1 MSNDKNTLRRTVAVC
16 LLATLGV
23 ANHVV
28 HADELGVVVGSLD
41 GYRSLAVNYQSAP
54 LWQGTLVAHPLDVS
68 LEYSLGMVRAPAG
81 QSNRDLAQVGITPF
95 ARWWFASNT
104 GAELGVGA
112 NVFSGTRLGDKDL
125 STAFQFGS
133 SVGLFHRLEGSS
145 WLLGLRLTHYSN
157 AGIKEPNS
165 GQTIYSCELATFF
178 LETREACCVVT
189 PRDFQG
195 EKQ

>member
-68 LEYSLGMVRAPAG
+68 LEGSVAKIVKLEHAWRRLDGRNDDGFQVAPFPG
-81 QSNRDLAQVGITPF
+81 
-95 ARWWFASNT
+95 
-104 GAELGVGA
+104 
-112 NVFSGTRLGDKDL
+112 
-125 STAFQFGS
+125 
-133 SVGLFHRLEGSS
+133 
-145 WLLGLRLTHYSN
+145 
-157 AGIKEPNS
+157 
-165 GQTIYSCELATFF
+165 
-178 LETREACCVVT
+178 
-189 PRDFQG
+189 
-195 EKQ
+195 

>member
-1 MSNDKNTLRRTVAVC
+1 MRNDKNTLPRTVVVFV
-16 LLATLGV
+16 LTTLVATS
-23 ANHVV
+23 HVV

-165 GQTIYSCELATFF
+165 GQNYLQLRASYVF
-178 LETREACCVVT
+178 
-189 PRDFQG
+189 P
-195 EKQ
+195 